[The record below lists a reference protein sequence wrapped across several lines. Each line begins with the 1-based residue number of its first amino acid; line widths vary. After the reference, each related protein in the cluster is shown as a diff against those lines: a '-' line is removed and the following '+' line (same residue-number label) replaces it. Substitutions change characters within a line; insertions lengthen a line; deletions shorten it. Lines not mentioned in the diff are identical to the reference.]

1 MDLRYCFLC
10 LFLMAIIV
18 SPTEEFL
25 GLMNLSIE
33 MICYYLVALLNFY
46 FYPVSFDDFFLE
58 DYYS

>member
-1 MDLRYCFLC
+1 
-10 LFLMAIIV
+10 MAIIV